1 MLACLPDGSRALIP
15 AQWTDWDEGYCGGVG
30 ARREANLG
38 SRALGS
44 LGDLLQLRHLVN
56 ALRGRSIGV
65 GPPQKGSVVQLSL
78 GFFDPRDPPGGAL
91 SENLWEQLDEP
102 ARRAALEM
110 LARLIA
116 RMLVAAANEASH
128 E

>member
-1 MLACLPDGSRALIP
+1 MPARVLLAALAICFS
-15 AQWTDWDEGYCGGVG
+15 CGISSTLS
-30 ARREANLG
+30 AADRLG
-38 SRALGS
+38 SA
-44 LGDLLQLRHLVN
+44 
-56 ALRGRSIGV
+56 
-65 GPPQKGSVVQLSL
+65 PPQKGSVVQLSL